1 MIGGCPP
8 TGADKPGTTGLEWWQ
23 LWLVRVKS
31 NNSRERAGWETMG
44 STASWLQRPIPL
56 LTASE
61 PALRG
66 DSLPRG
72 PAGPRGPQGPTWIQ
86 PSGPW
91 KVPRPPAWM
100 ETVSRSVL
108 TVFQASGLIKIP
120 KGSNPWMPL
129 KGLQLL
135 PFMKEAWQ
143 DIGGGGGEKGEG
155 VSRKDGEREEFRQGQ
170 VIQTEPPSKRV
181 MFYQL
186 KLSCLPSQ
194 RYFPPPP
201 QLSLTLL

>member
-143 DIGGGGGEKGEG
+143 DIGGGG
-155 VSRKDGEREEFRQGQ
+155 RGERGRGEQEGRGERR
-170 VIQTEPPSKRV
+170 I
-181 MFYQL
+181 
-186 KLSCLPSQ
+186 
-194 RYFPPPP
+194 
-201 QLSLTLL
+201 